1 MLEKILITGAS
12 SGIGLA
18 LTKKLVVQGLQ
29 VAVNARFL
37 DAVGDLPVEKLP
49 GDLTSP
55 SVAAQV
61 VNGARE
67 ELGGLDAVIH
77 CAGVGLIKPTLET
90 SDADFTRILNV
101 NARGTFLV
109 AREACRLMSAAG
121 RGLFVTI
128 PGTLG
133 RAAMK
138 NAAAYCASKYAVTGM
153 VKCFAQEFQR
163 SGLRFSLIHF
173 GGVDTPFWND
183 IGMNVQRDR
192 LIPVDVAADM
202 IWHAINVPEHLV
214 PSEVVLQPVGHQ
226 II

>member
-1 MLEKILITGAS
+1 
-12 SGIGLA
+12 
-18 LTKKLVVQGLQ
+18 
-29 VAVNARFL
+29 VNARSL
-37 DAVGDLPVEKLP
+37 DGMSDQGVERFS
-49 GDLTSP
+49 GDLTAP
-55 SVAAQV
+55 HVAEQV
-61 VNGARE
+61 VAGAQQS
-67 ELGGLDAVIH
+67 LGGLDAVIH

-90 SDADFTRILNV
+90 SDADFTRIMNV

-109 AREACRLMSAAG
+109 AREACRAMSAAG

-183 IGMNVQRDR
+183 IGMNVLRDR
-192 LIPVDVAADM
+192 LIPVAVAADM

-214 PSEVVLQPVGHQ
+214 PSEVVLQPVSHQ